1 MKKSL
6 KKLVLLAVPVA
17 LVVVAVLACGCAGTE
32 VEAPIQEEPTPTTQI
47 IQINEDITLQESVT
61 LIEENQDNPDFMIID
76 VRTPEEFAEGYIE
89 NAINLDYHSETFR
102 DVLNCLD
109 RDKTYLV
116 YCKAGVRS
124 RKALDIMAELNFSE
138 AYNMMGGMDQWEAE
152 GLPVIK

>member
-6 KKLVLLAVPVA
+6 KKLVLLALSVA
-17 LVVVAVLACGCAGTE
+17 LVVVTVLACGCADTE

-47 IQINEDITLQESVT
+47 NEDITLQEAFT

-76 VRTPEEFAEGYIE
+76 VRTPGEFAEGYIE
-89 NAINLDYHSETFR
+89 NAISLDYHSETFR
-102 DVLNCLD
+102 DELDRLD

-116 YCKAGVRS
+116 YCKVGIRS

-152 GLPVIK
+152 GLPVVE